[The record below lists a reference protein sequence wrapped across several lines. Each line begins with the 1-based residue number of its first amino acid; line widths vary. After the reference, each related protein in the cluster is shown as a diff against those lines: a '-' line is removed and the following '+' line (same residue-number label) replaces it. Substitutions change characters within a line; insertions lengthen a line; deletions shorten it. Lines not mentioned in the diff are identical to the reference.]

1 LKVSMFQLSAPANCG
16 PLAEEFLKN
25 LQKNLQSF
33 AHENADKLT
42 FYDAGVFALGVT
54 LRGQTPETLESIS
67 AVDLRDF
74 VVNTMHFVCNASDE
88 VDANN
93 PANPATRGTD
103 KKDLN

>member
-1 LKVSMFQLSAPANCG
+1 MKVSMFQLSTPANCG

-25 LQKNLQSF
+25 LQSF
-33 AHENADKLT
+33 AHENAEKLT

-67 AVDLRDF
+67 AADLRDF
-74 VVNTMHFVCNASDE
+74 VVNTMHFVCNAADE

>member
-1 LKVSMFQLSAPANCG
+1 MKVSMFQLSAPANCG
-16 PLAEEFLKN
+16 PLVEVFLKN
-25 LQKNLQSF
+25 LQSF
-33 AHENADKLT
+33 TQTENAEKLT

-88 VDANN
+88 VDDNE

>member
-1 LKVSMFQLSAPANCG
+1 MPKVSIHQLSAPAKCR
-16 PLAEEFLKN
+16 PLVEEFLKN
-25 LQKNLQSF
+25 LQSF
-33 AHENADKLT
+33 THENAENLT
-42 FYDAGVFALGVT
+42 FYDAGVFALGLT

-74 VVNTMHFVCNASDE
+74 VVNTMHFVCSASHE
-88 VDANN
+88 VDDNE

>member
-1 LKVSMFQLSAPANCG
+1 MKVSMFQLSAPANCG

-25 LQKNLQSF
+25 LQSF
-33 AHENADKLT
+33 THENAEKLT

-54 LRGQTPETLESIS
+54 LRSQTPETLESIS

-74 VVNTMHFVCNASDE
+74 VISTMHFVCSASDE
-88 VDANN
+88 VDDNDPEN
-93 PANPATRGTD
+93 PAARGTN

>member
-1 LKVSMFQLSAPANCG
+1 MKVSMFQLNAPANCG
-16 PLAEEFLKN
+16 PLVEEFLKN
-25 LQKNLQSF
+25 LQF
-33 AHENADKLT
+33 CTPENADKLT
-42 FYDAGVFALGVT
+42 FYDAGVLALGLT
-54 LRGQTPETLESIS
+54 LRVQTPETLESIS

-88 VDANN
+88 VDDNE